1 MFFHY
6 TRQFKLI
13 VPLRCATNTL
23 HDYLGY
29 THRQTYYD
37 RGLVTFKKGSCVR
50 AVVLRHP
57 FERYHSACALMPDYI
72 GTQEWAWHFAPFL
85 DYIDQVPWCYI
96 PFEQLGLYVDLI
108 SARTVVRSVVNCV
121 LAESDYVAN
130 PYTSYQQ
137 LVEEVELYHK
147 ALGTQSQLS
156 VSDWRQ
162 LTARSV

>member
-13 VPLRCATNTL
+13 VPLRCATNSL

-37 RGLVTFKKGSCVR
+37 RGLVTFRKGSCVR

-57 FERYHSACALMPDYI
+57 FERYHSACALMPDQV

-85 DYIDQVPWCYI
+85 DYIDQVTWHYI
-96 PFEQLGLYVDLI
+96 PFEQLGLYAASI
-108 SARTVVRSVVNCV
+108 SDRTIVLGVTNC
-121 LAESDYVAN
+121 LLTESDYVPN
-130 PYTSYQQ
+130 PYITYQQ

-147 ALGTQSQLS
+147 ALSTRSRLS
-156 VSDWRQ
+156 VSDWQR
-162 LTARSV
+162 LTAT

>member
-6 TRQFKLI
+6 TGQFKLI
-13 VPLRCATNTL
+13 VPLRCATNSL

-37 RGLVTFKKGSCVR
+37 HDLAEFRKGDCVR

-57 FERYHSACALMPDYI
+57 FERYHSACALMPDQL
-72 GTQEWAWHFAPFL
+72 GSQEWAWHFAPFL
-85 DYIDQVPWCYI
+85 HDLDQVAWHYI
-96 PFEQLGLYVDLI
+96 PFEQLGLYAAST
-108 SARTVVRSVVNCV
+108 SARTVVRSVVNCS
-121 LAESDYVAN
+121 LTEADYVAN
-130 PYTSYQQ
+130 PYITYQQ

-147 ALGTQSQLS
+147 ALRTRSRLS
-156 VSDWRQ
+156 VLDWHR